1 MAKYLV
7 QASYTVDG
15 VKGVMKEGA
24 SSRKA
29 TIDKLIKSLGGTMEA
44 FYFAFGE
51 ADVYVLVDLPNNET
65 VAALS
70 MAVSVTGAVNL
81 KTTVLM
87 TVDEVDRA
95 TKITVNYR
103 PPGG

>member
-1 MAKYLV
+1 MTKYLV

-15 VKGVMKEGA
+15 IKGVMKEGA
-24 SSRKA
+24 SSRRS
-29 TIDKLIKSLGGTMEA
+29 TIEKLTQSLGGTMEG
-44 FYFAFGE
+44 FYFAFGD
-51 ADVYVLVDLPNNET
+51 ADVYVIVDLPNNET

-70 MAVSVTGAVNL
+70 MAVNASGAVSL

-95 TKITVNYR
+95 TKMTVNYR
-103 PPGG
+103 APGR

>member
-7 QASYTVDG
+7 QASYTLDG
-15 VKGVMKEGA
+15 IKGVMKEGA

-29 TIDKLIKSLGGTMEA
+29 TIEKLTKSLGGSMEA
-44 FYFAFGE
+44 FYFAFGD
-51 ADVYVLVDLPNNET
+51 ADVYVIVDLPNNET

-70 MAVSVTGAVNL
+70 MAVNASGAVNV

>member
-1 MAKYLV
+1 MTKYLV
-7 QASYTVDG
+7 QASYTLDG
-15 VKGVMKEGA
+15 IKGVMKEGA

-29 TIDKLIKSLGGTMEA
+29 TIEKLIKSLGGTMEA
-44 FYFAFGE
+44 FYFAFGD
-51 ADVYVLVDLPNNET
+51 ADVYVIVDLPNNET

-70 MAVSVTGAVNL
+70 MAVNASGAASV

-87 TVDEVDRA
+87 TVEEVDRA

>member
-1 MAKYLV
+1 MTKYLV
-7 QASYTVDG
+7 QGSYTVEG
-15 VKGVMKEGA
+15 VKGVVKEGA

-29 TIDKLIKSLGGTMEA
+29 TIEKLIKGLGGTMES
-44 FYFAFGE
+44 FYFAFGD
-51 ADVYVLVDLPNNET
+51 ADVYVIVDLPNNET

-70 MAVSVTGAVNL
+70 MAVNARGAVSI

-87 TVDEVDRA
+87 TVEEVDSA
-95 TKITVNYR
+95 TKMTVNYR